1 MMGHS
6 RSLHMVTFTL
16 LVVGGINWG
25 LAIWGWDIAS
35 WGLGD
40 TLVKIIYGLV
50 ALSALYEVFTHGG
63 RCRACNPA
71 GGMGG
76 GMGGGMNKP
85 AGM

>member
-6 RSLHMVTFTL
+6 RGLHMVTFTL

-25 LAIWGWDIAS
+25 LAIWGWDIAN

-50 ALSALYEVFTHGG
+50 ALSALYELFTHGR
-63 RCRACNPA
+63 RCRACNPS
-71 GGMGG
+71 G
-76 GMGGGMNKP
+76 GMGGGMNTNKP